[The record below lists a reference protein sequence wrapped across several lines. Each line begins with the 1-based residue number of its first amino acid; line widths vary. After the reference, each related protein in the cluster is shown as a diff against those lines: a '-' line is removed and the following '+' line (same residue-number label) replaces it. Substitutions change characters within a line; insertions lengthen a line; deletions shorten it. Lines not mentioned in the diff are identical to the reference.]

1 MDLLQFARGPALQWS
16 LAILVFG
23 ALWRLVGL
31 YLLKRKVDFSEPRNP
46 SSLAGLRLIVTRMKP
61 HAPFMKPQMFNY
73 VLGYVFHLGLA
84 VVVLLYLPHIL
95 FVKDLTGLSWPH
107 LPNGVIYFAG
117 ALTLAALIALLVMR
131 IASPVKRLL
140 SNFDDWFSWFVTAA
154 PVATGLMAA
163 AHVGAR
169 YETLLAVHILMVEL
183 LFAWFPFSKLMHA
196 VLVFASRGTT
206 GMSFERRG
214 ATL

>member
-16 LAILVFG
+16 LFILVLG
-23 ALWRLVGL
+23 TLWRLTGI
-31 YLLKRKVDFSEPRNP
+31 YLLKRKTDFSEPRNP

-61 HAPFMKPQMFNY
+61 HAPFMKAHLFNY
-73 VLGYVFHLGLA
+73 VLGYVSHVGLA
-84 VVVLLYLPHIL
+84 VVVFLYLPHIL
-95 FVKDLTGLSWPH
+95 FVKDLTGLTWPY
-107 LPNGVIYFAG
+107 LPNGVVYFAG
-117 ALTLAALIALLVMR
+117 ALTLAAFVALLVMR
-131 IASPVKRLL
+131 LASPVKRLL
-140 SNFDDWFSWFVTAA
+140 SNFDDWFSWFVTVA

-169 YETLLAVHILMVEL
+169 YETLLALHILSVEL
-183 LFAWFPFSKLMHA
+183 LFVWFPFGKLMHA

-206 GMSFERRG
+206 GMAFERKG